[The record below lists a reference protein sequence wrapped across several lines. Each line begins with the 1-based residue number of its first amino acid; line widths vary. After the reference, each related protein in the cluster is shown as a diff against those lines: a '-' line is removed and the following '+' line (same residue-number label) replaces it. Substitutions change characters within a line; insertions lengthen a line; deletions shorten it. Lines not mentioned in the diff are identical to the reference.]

1 MRLAVSALLLLAVG
15 LIAASCQSLS
25 KDECIAA
32 DWRVI
37 GEQDGSEGRDPQQRF
52 GNHAKA
58 CERAGVVPDQTA
70 WNEGYQRGLLK
81 FCTPLRGL
89 SYGQAGSTYNNVCPP
104 HLEAGFLSGYRL
116 GNEEARKKSDI
127 RNLEN
132 RIRSAERSIDD
143 LEEKISKGKVDE
155 DDAERDIRRYRGD
168 IRDWNRDIGR
178 AEADLG
184 EIQRRIEYFA
194 NDPANTAVPYGG

>member
-1 MRLAVSALLLLAVG
+1 MRLAVSAFLLLVVS
-15 LIAASCQSLS
+15 LIAASCQTLS

-32 DWRVI
+32 DWQVI
-37 GEQDGSEGRDPQQRF
+37 GEQDGSEGRDPQKRF
-52 GNHAKA
+52 GNHVKA

-70 WNEGYQRGLLK
+70 WNQGYQRGLFK

-89 SYGQAGSTYNNVCPP
+89 SYGQGGNTYNNVCPP
-104 HLEAGFLSGYRL
+104 QLEAGFLSGYRL

-132 RIRSAERSIDD
+132 RIRSAERSIDG
-143 LEEKISKGKVDE
+143 LEEEISKGKVDE
-155 DDAERDIRRYRGD
+155 DDAERQIRRYRSD

-178 AEADLG
+178 AEAELG

-194 NDPANTAVPYGG
+194 SDPANSAVPYGG